1 MGHQTTR
8 ETRWK
13 APPYWEDEKQKEQ
26 EEFEKAKEEASGPN
40 STKEVT
46 SEEGTTTHI
55 IKTSKPSFKKKGGS
69 LFKSSAGTNSRINNT
84 TNAIA
89 QKISVAKEQ
98 ETFAGVDDANKGKKR
113 SNDVAYG
120 TWVPKKEVKK
130 KNLIMI
136 LGYQNLPM
144 PFSKKK
150 QTIKQTTKVLL
161 IKMIDSKWAARQ
173 NHHPPNH

>member
-1 MGHQTTR
+1 M
-8 ETRWK
+8 
-13 APPYWEDEKQKEQ
+13 
-26 EEFEKAKEEASGPN
+26 
-40 STKEVT
+40 T

-130 KNLIMI
+130 EEFDND
-136 LGYQNLPM
+136 LGVSQNYYVRNFIKIFLFSYQNSPM

-150 QTIKQTTKVLL
+150 QMIKQTIKVLH
-161 IKMIDSKWAARQ
+161 IKMIDFKWAVRQ
-173 NHHPPNH
+173 KCRPNH

>member
-1 MGHQTTR
+1 M
-8 ETRWK
+8 
-13 APPYWEDEKQKEQ
+13 
-26 EEFEKAKEEASGPN
+26 
-40 STKEVT
+40 T

-130 KNLIMI
+130 
-136 LGYQNLPM
+136 GE
-144 PFSKKK
+144 F
-150 QTIKQTTKVLL
+150 VLL
-161 IKMIDSKWAARQ
+161 NTENNCFVKVSRT
-173 NHHPPNH
+173 